1 MLTEQFR
8 PQTDRQGH
16 ILTNENNIWE
26 IKLQNKELAALS
38 IQGPP
43 GMQFAVNQT
52 PKTKIN
58 MLNVGFMG
66 AYELNEDDLS
76 GLIITKILVY
86 ITPALAITCENN
98 GWPIIVDVAY
108 KYESSMNNIN

>member
-1 MLTEQFR
+1 
-8 PQTDRQGH
+8 
-16 ILTNENNIWE
+16 
-26 IKLQNKELAALS
+26 
-38 IQGPP
+38 
-43 GMQFAVNQT
+43 
-52 PKTKIN
+52 
-58 MLNVGFMG
+58 MG